1 MPKTPIIKELWMLW
15 NVESKDWAIA
25 ADDPTPHVAYL
36 CAKDFKA
43 AVALQKHQWESYQIK
58 SVPIRII

>member
-1 MPKTPIIKELWMLW
+1 MGIPRVKELWMLW
-15 NVESKDWAIA
+15 NVKTNDWAIA
-25 ADDPTPHVAYL
+25 CDDPTPHVAYL

-43 AVALQKHQWESYQIK
+43 AEALQKHQREVYQVK